1 MITTDSECIYIEG
14 AREHNLK
21 NITIAVPR
29 NKLVVLTGLSGSGKS
44 SLAFD
49 TIFAEGQRRYLET
62 FSAYARNFLGALKRP
77 DVDRISG
84 LSPVIAIEQKT
95 VSSNPRST
103 VGTITE
109 IYDFLRLLYARIA
122 IPDSPVTGKPMQRY
136 TNQQIKDLL
145 CETYKNQYITL
156 LAPVVRSRKGHYR
169 ELFESYRKKGFL
181 KARIDGQIVELNA
194 GLALDR
200 YKVHDIEIVIDR
212 LDVTT
217 RNNNRVFQSL
227 DTALKMG
234 TGTILVLPDNSNVCR
249 YFSLHW
255 MCADSGISYDAP
267 SPNVFSF
274 NSPYGCCTSCEGLG
288 YTSDWN
294 IDKIFPD
301 KNKSLQDGGLV
312 FFNSKSK
319 YPKAVIPE
327 LDLFLKSEG
336 FSWSSNV
343 KQFSNTFKMQ
353 LLHGN
358 SKSFK
363 GILSYWDILVD
374 DSEEDDMW
382 SHLKHQRSCIT
393 CNGSRLKPEALL
405 YKIHHKSIHELSCM
419 DFEELQQWIK
429 NTPAALDKFSK
440 TVATE
445 LFKELEQRIGF
456 LMDVGLDYLQLH
468 LSSQT
473 LSGGESQRIRLASQ
487 IGSKLV
493 GVLYILDEPSIGLHP
508 RDNKKLIQSLKQ
520 LRDIGNTVLVVE
532 HDREM
537 MLESDYIIDIGPG
550 AGIHGGHV
558 ISSGSIKDL
567 LRTQSLT
574 AQYLN
579 QHLKVANITS
589 KTSIS
594 KSKSIRLKGC
604 RGLNL
609 KDIDVTFP
617 LGCFIGVTGL
627 SGSGKSTLINE
638 TLYPILAQHCHNAE
652 HEPQMYQSVSGLEW
666 VDKVINVD
674 QKPIGR
680 TPRSNPAT
688 YTGVFTDIRNLFAAL
703 PEAKVLGFNPG
714 RFSFNVK
721 GGRCE
726 ACGGAGV
733 NVIEMKFLPDV
744 LVGCTVCRGKRYVKD
759 TLQVKYK
766 GKSIADILDATIS
779 EAAHIF
785 EAQPHIY
792 NKLNALVA
800 VGLGYVK
807 LGQPAT
813 TLSGG
818 EAQRIKLASE
828 LARKSTGKTVY
839 ILDEPSTGLH
849 FEDIRQLLTVLYRFI
864 ETGNTVIVIEHNTDI
879 IAAADYIIDL
889 GPEGGKRGG
898 YILFEGVL
906 TDLLKLKNNPTAVA
920 LKSDFKGF

>member
-1 MITTDSECIYIEG
+1 MYNVDSDTIYIEG

-21 NITIAVPR
+21 NITLAIPR

-49 TIFAEGQRRYLET
+49 TLYAEGQRRYLET
-62 FSAYARNFLGALKRP
+62 FSAYARNFLGTLKRP

-109 IYDFLRLLYARIA
+109 IYDFLRLLYARIG
-122 IPDSPVTGKPMQRY
+122 IPVSPLTGKPMQRY
-136 TNQQIKDLL
+136 THQQITDLL
-145 CETYKNQYITL
+145 CDTYTNQFITL

-181 KARIDGQIVELNA
+181 KARIDGAVVDLKS

-212 LDVTT
+212 VDVTQ
-217 RNNNRVFQSL
+217 RNHNRVFQSIE
-227 DTALKMG
+227 TALKMG
-234 TGTILVLPDNSNVCR
+234 SGTALVLPDHSKQCR

-255 MCADSGISYDAP
+255 MCADSGISFDAP

-274 NSPYGCCTSCEGLG
+274 NSPYGCCTACEGLG
-288 YTSDWN
+288 YTTVWN
-294 IDKIFPD
+294 LDNIFPD
-301 KNKSLQDGGLV
+301 GNLSLQDGGLAV
-312 FFNSKSK
+312 FSSKTK
-319 YPKAVIPE
+319 YPKDAITE
-327 LDLFLKSEG
+327 LNSVLKAEG
-336 FSWSSNV
+336 HTWSSPV
-343 KQFSNTFKMQ
+343 KQFSDTFKN
-353 LLHGN
+353 LLWYGHSN
-358 SKSFK
+358 SFK
-363 GILSYWDILVD
+363 GLLPYLDVFSL
-374 DSEEDDMW
+374 EEDETDVW
-382 SHLKHQRSCIT
+382 QHLKHQST
-393 CNGSRLKPEALL
+393 CNACHGSRLKPEALL
-405 YKIHHKSIHELSCM
+405 YKIHHKSIDELSAM
-419 DFEELQQWIK
+419 DFEELQKWIK
-429 NTPAALDKFSK
+429 TAPDALDTYSK
-440 TVATE
+440 TVAEE
-445 LFKELEQRIGF
+445 LFKELDQRIGF
-456 LMDVGLDYLQLH
+456 LMDVGLDYLQLN

-508 RDNKKLIQSLKQ
+508 RDNKKLIQSLKH

-537 MLESDYIIDIGPG
+537 MLEADYIIDIGPG
-550 AGIHGGHV
+550 AGVHGGNV
-558 ISSGSIKDL
+558 VTSGTINEL
-567 LRTQSLT
+567 LQSTSLT

-579 QHLKVANITS
+579 RNVKVENVKVKPSVSNSKCIT
-589 KTSIS
+589 
-594 KSKSIRLKGC
+594 LKGC
-604 RGLNL
+604 QGHNL
-609 KDIDVTFP
+609 KNIQVTFP
-617 LGCFIGVTGL
+617 LGCFIGITGL
-627 SGSGKSTLINE
+627 SGSGKSTLIND
-638 TLYPILAQHCHNAE
+638 TLYPILAQHCYNAE
-652 HEPQMYQSVSGLEW
+652 QVPQVFKSVSGLEW
-666 VDKVINVD
+666 IDKVINVD

-703 PEAKVLGFNPG
+703 PEAKALGFNPG

-759 TLQVKYK
+759 TLQVRYK
-766 GKSIADILDATIS
+766 GKSIADILDTTLS
-779 EAAHIF
+779 EAEHIF
-785 EAQPHIY
+785 EAQPIIR
-792 NKLNALVA
+792 NKLKALND
-800 VGLGYVK
+800 VGLGYIK

-818 EAQRIKLASE
+818 EAQRVKLAAE

-849 FEDIRQLLTVLYRFI
+849 FEDIRQLLNVLNRFI

-879 IAAADYIIDL
+879 IKSADYIIDL

-898 YILFEGVL
+898 QVLFEGTL
-906 TDLLKLKNNPTAVA
+906 SDLLKLKHNSTAMA
-920 LKSDFKGF
+920 LKAEFKQA